1 MSAAGSPRRKSTYGP
16 VTLWCGLTVSGA
28 RKLWL
33 LRPAL
38 SWRRWSRVALLPGA
52 VLMNTIAAGF
62 ERLLFGSRIRRAK
75 IDPAPLIVLGH
86 WRSGTTLLHNLLV
99 NDGRYSFCNTYQ
111 CFFPFHFLST
121 EWFIKPLTGWMMP
134 KSRPMDNVAV
144 GWDSPQEDEMPL
156 CLMTMTSPYV
166 MALRPDHLPTY
177 GRFFNPDHMTDEE
190 RHNYL
195 EAMRVFFQKLAV
207 RDPRPLCL
215 KSPGN
220 TFRMRMLHKLF
231 PDARYVYIYR
241 DPLAVI
247 RSSLHLRRTM
257 NDENS
262 LADRDQ
268 PNMESE
274 ILDVYE
280 DCLRCY
286 ERDKAL
292 IPADRLYEMR
302 YETLDAEPLEELQR
316 MYQALGLGGYE
327 QLAEKLKPQLA
338 EVQAFQKNRY
348 EKDPHQARRVYER
361 LRTAYERFDYPA
373 PPLPAPEPQPQPVGT

>member
-1 MSAAGSPRRKSTYGP
+1 MPANGSQRRKSTYGP
-16 VTLWCGLTVSGA
+16 ITLWCGLTLAGA
-28 RKLWL
+28 LKLAR

-38 SWRRWSRVALLPGA
+38 SWRRWSRIAILPGA
-52 VLMNTIAAGF
+52 FLMNTLAAGI
-62 ERLLFGSRIRRAK
+62 EWLRYGGRIRRAEL
-75 IDPAPLIVLGH
+75 DPRPLIVLGH
-86 WRSGTTLLHNLLV
+86 WRSGTTLLHSLLV
-99 NDGRYSFCNTYQ
+99 NDNRYFYCSTFQ
-111 CFFPFHFLST
+111 CFFPSHFLCS
-121 EWFIKPLTGWMMP
+121 EWILKPLTGWLMP

-144 GWDSPQEDEMPL
+144 AWDSPQEDEMPL

-166 MALRPDHLPTY
+166 MALRPDDLSTY
-177 GRFFNPDHMTDEE
+177 GRFFNPDNMTEAE
-190 RHNYL
+190 RRNYL
-195 EAMRVFFQKLAV
+195 ESMRQFFKKLAV

-220 TFRMRMLHKLF
+220 TFRMQMLQELF

-286 ERDKAL
+286 ERDKQL

-302 YETLDAEPLEELQR
+302 YEALDAEPLEELQR
-316 MYQALGLGGYE
+316 MYAALGLEGFE
-327 QLAEKLKPQLA
+327 QLAETLRPQMA
-338 EVQAFQKNRY
+338 DVQAFQKNRY
-348 EKDPHQARRVYER
+348 EKDPDQARRVYER
-361 LRTAYERFDYPA
+361 LKPAYERLGYEVPHMA
-373 PPLPAPEPQPQPVGT
+373 TPEPQPVGTV